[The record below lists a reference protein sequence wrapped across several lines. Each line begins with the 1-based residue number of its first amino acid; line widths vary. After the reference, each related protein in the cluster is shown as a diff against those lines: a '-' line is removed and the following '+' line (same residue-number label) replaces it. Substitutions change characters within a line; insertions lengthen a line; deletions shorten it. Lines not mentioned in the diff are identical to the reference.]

1 MALEGEEARLTSP
14 AWSHVSAEAKQL
26 VSAMLERRVDR
37 RLTADEVL
45 RHPWLAS
52 AVQAERARAE
62 APPSAGPRALLAP
75 GALAAAV
82 AGLGAPC
89 ASDRTTA
96 ETEVEGVRRHGHGGM
111 HATREAMEAEVEAAE
126 VAEVEVAAAA
136 AVEAAEAAAAAAEE
150 EAAEAER
157 VAAAAAHA
165 DYVAAQ
171 IAAAAARA
179 TAAAEVEA
187 AARVAEE
194 EAAAAAAAEEEAA
207 AAAAEEEAAAERVA
221 AAAARAIETAEVEA
235 AARAAE
241 EEEAAAAAAAE
252 EEAVAAAE
260 EEAEAER
267 VAAAAAHADY
277 VAAQIAAAA
286 ARATVAAEVE
296 AAARVAEGEEAAAAT
311 EETDTSHQLEEGGQ
325 PSERLGG
332 RPAAPRDAIP
342 RPTVPRP
349 EPAPAPMA
357 VGERAFGEAR
367 SLSGKPGRPLTADGA
382 RRGHQLVDSSPPHVN
397 MDAVMLDIGLDDV
410 ERIHVEIE
418 ELLGGQG
425 GEIDEGEYQRL
436 LRRASDEWSDAEL
449 SSIMMLDLDVHAPY
463 PKFTESF
470 SSMRAPSPRV
480 VVVMVVVQ

>member
-1 MALEGEEARLTSP
+1 M
-14 AWSHVSAEAKQL
+14 
-26 VSAMLERRVDR
+26 
-37 RLTADEVL
+37 
-45 RHPWLAS
+45 
-52 AVQAERARAE
+52 
-62 APPSAGPRALLAP
+62 
-75 GALAAAV
+75 
-82 AGLGAPC
+82 
-89 ASDRTTA
+89 
-96 ETEVEGVRRHGHGGM
+96 
-111 HATREAMEAEVEAAE
+111 
-126 VAEVEVAAAA
+126 
-136 AVEAAEAAAAAAEE
+136 
-150 EAAEAER
+150 
-157 VAAAAAHA
+157 
-165 DYVAAQ
+165 
-171 IAAAAARA
+171 
-179 TAAAEVEA
+179 
-187 AARVAEE
+187 
-194 EAAAAAAAEEEAA
+194 
-207 AAAAEEEAAAERVA
+207 
-221 AAAARAIETAEVEA
+221 
-235 AARAAE
+235 
-241 EEEAAAAAAAE
+241 
-252 EEAVAAAE
+252 
-260 EEAEAER
+260 
-267 VAAAAAHADY
+267 
-277 VAAQIAAAA
+277 
-286 ARATVAAEVE
+286 AAEVE

-470 SSMRAPSPRV
+470 SSMRAPSPEWL
-480 VVVMVVVQ
+480 